1 MKLYQNLTLGLV
13 FAATTS
19 IQAATLFSDTFD
31 SYANGTADA
40 AYTAAYNNNPGTGMS
55 VTTGTGL
62 SGTKSI
68 QNNIDSTLTRKDLP
82 INLVAGDIATVSI
95 FFQQVASPS
104 GAARPQIGFLGL
116 SDNGGVFNGGTGGD
130 LSARI
135 GGGNT
140 LEFRANNGAT
150 GGPTSPVLALTDGL
164 WYNLQFQIIK
174 SSTPNLFDMN
184 AWLYDNT
191 STLVASI
198 SQTGFSNGT
207 IYNDTSIFAGLRESV
222 NIVNMDNF
230 SANITAAPEPGTV
243 ALLSFSGAVVF
254 FVRRRMTRA

>member
-1 MKLYQNLTLGLV
+1 
-13 FAATTS
+13 
-19 IQAATLFSDTFD
+19 
-31 SYANGTADA
+31 
-40 AYTAAYNNNPGTGMS
+40 MS
-55 VTTGTGL
+55 VTAGTGL

-82 INLVAGDIATVSI
+82 INLVAGDIATISI
-95 FFQQVASPS
+95 FFQQVASAS

-150 GGPTSPVLALTDGL
+150 GGPTSPTLALTDGL

-184 AWLYDNT
+184 AWLYSTDNSGNIT
-191 STLVASI
+191 GTITSI

-230 SANITAAPEPGTV
+230 GVDITPVPEPSTA
-243 ALLSFSGAVVF
+243 ALLSLGGVAAF
-254 FVRRRMTRA
+254 FVRRRMTCA